1 MKLFLAAL
9 SMITIAGCT
18 AGNSLGQQK
27 NNSALIQPQYTA
39 GPPTLVYKT
48 RKDYSNN
55 VPILLS
61 ENKKQIV
68 SYPDPRD
75 LKSEQGYP
83 KPTALQQGYLLDN
96 RGIGLHVAYLKLTY
110 EEYAALEKA
119 PALAQLMDLII
130 DSDPLTELCNCGNRQ
145 AFGDAEQ
152 QLNDLISADRLRK
165 ACKVIK

>member
-27 NNSALIQPQYTA
+27 NSTALIEPQYTA

-61 ENKKQIV
+61 EDKKHIV

-83 KPTALQQGYLLDN
+83 KPAVLQHGYLLDN

-119 PALAQLMDLII
+119 PALAQLMDMII

-145 AFGDAEQ
+145 AFGDAEK
-152 QLNDLISADRLRK
+152 QLNSLISAGKLRE